1 MATVNSGGDEQS
13 FCDSYPR
20 GETESQVSQ
29 ENAWTL
35 TTPVTSQR
43 APHAWGNVGPGL
55 MLPGGVVVE
64 RSADG
69 SAAHSSVR
77 RGPAEDRAR
86 AVKHFFPKMGGK
98 RSRGGSPGLAGA
110 EGSLGIPKWY
120 AGSVYAAGGGGRP
133 WGRATGRPRGDMDS
147 PGGGG
152 SGLVTRTQ
160 FPIEARWTRT
170 GRGE

>member
-1 MATVNSGGDEQS
+1 M
-13 FCDSYPR
+13 
-20 GETESQVSQ
+20 
-29 ENAWTL
+29 
-35 TTPVTSQR
+35 
-43 APHAWGNVGPGL
+43 
-55 MLPGGVVVE
+55 VE

-69 SAAHSSVR
+69 SAVHSSVR
-77 RGPAEDRAR
+77 GGPAEDRAR

-110 EGSLGIPKWY
+110 EGSLGIPKRY
-120 AGSVYAAGGGGRP
+120 AGSVYAAGGGGWP

-147 PGGGG
+147 RGGCG
-152 SGLVTRTQ
+152 SGWVPPTRTQ

>member
-1 MATVNSGGDEQS
+1 M
-13 FCDSYPR
+13 
-20 GETESQVSQ
+20 
-29 ENAWTL
+29 
-35 TTPVTSQR
+35 
-43 APHAWGNVGPGL
+43 
-55 MLPGGVVVE
+55 VE

-77 RGPAEDRAR
+77 GGPVEDRAR

-120 AGSVYAAGGGGRP
+120 AGSVYAAGGGGWP

-152 SGLVTRTQ
+152 SGLVTRTH
-160 FPIEARWTRT
+160 FPSRRA
-170 GRGE
+170 GRELEGVNEPRAHNDTSRDCLLTTPERGTV